1 MMAKAIRARQ
11 RQKVIKIRMFAIR
24 EVDIKDP
31 SFSSKVGQTMIYREA
46 IVLDRSTFHGTIEF
60 QFSKNFVIAHEVIS
74 SETNLTELRLSRR
87 KYFHDE

>member
-1 MMAKAIRARQ
+1 
-11 RQKVIKIRMFAIR
+11 
-24 EVDIKDP
+24 
-31 SFSSKVGQTMIYREA
+31 MIYREA